1 MLCKAGDMS
10 GSRVFVSHSHQDAVF
25 TKRLVADL
33 AAGGADVW
41 VDVDEIEHGD
51 FQEHINQALVG
62 CQWYVLVLSPEAIH
76 SNWVRMET
84 NAAIQRKM
92 AGQLKEILP
101 VVARPIDPATIP
113 PTWDTFQRFDATRD
127 YQSALQGVVRAL
139 GLRMPMAQPMAQ
151 MAQSLAAQPAQPG
164 LGANPG
170 MTLREHQPRPR
181 WIRSVTAIVTVL
193 LLVIVVVVLVK
204 SSPNLFSASVATPVA
219 TTAPGDPTPTAK
231 QWQPVI
237 QAIQAYCAA
246 VVARNYVQAYQMLS
260 QEQTSYWTEQEFTD
274 GMKIHDAENGV
285 MTSCA
290 PRHNASVD
298 RFPSNTLAIYSAT
311 VQRRKG
317 SPITG
322 AIEFVQEHGTW
333 KVGEPEQA
341 LTLV

>member
-1 MLCKAGDMS
+1 
-10 GSRVFVSHSHQDAVF
+10 
-25 TKRLVADL
+25 
-33 AAGGADVW
+33 
-41 VDVDEIEHGD
+41 
-51 FQEHINQALVG
+51 
-62 CQWYVLVLSPEAIH
+62 
-76 SNWVRMET
+76 
-84 NAAIQRKM
+84 
-92 AGQLKEILP
+92 
-101 VVARPIDPATIP
+101 
-113 PTWDTFQRFDATRD
+113 
-127 YQSALQGVVRAL
+127 
-139 GLRMPMAQPMAQ
+139 
-151 MAQSLAAQPAQPG
+151 
-164 LGANPG
+164 

-237 QAIQAYCAA
+237 QEIQAYCAA

-274 GMKIHDAENGV
+274 SMKIHDAENGV